1 MIYIA
6 MEGVKNL
13 TTAICRKKKH
23 ILQNT
28 KLVAFHG
35 QIGQEIYV
43 GVCHIFGIIICKSK
57 L

>member
-13 TTAICRKKKH
+13 TTASRKKKH

-43 GVCHIFGIIICKSK
+43 GVCNIFGIIICKSK